1 VSGNAPNN
9 SILHNLLIEK
19 FLKMQREPS
28 AQKRTTEKDNKSDLN
43 IIEEENADSKE
54 NSSSKSQKLQILKNH
69 KTEISVIP
77 RVFQVFEFF
86 RNLENWD
93 F

>member
-28 AQKRTTEKDNKSDLN
+28 AQKRLTEKDNKSDLN

-54 NSSSKSQKLQILKNH
+54 NSSSKSQKLQIK
-69 KTEISVIP
+69 K
-77 RVFQVFEFF
+77 
-86 RNLENWD
+86 
-93 F
+93 